1 MNTPLKI
8 ERMKRKMSGE
18 ELGRAVGI
26 TQSYI
31 ARLEN
36 GKSHPS
42 LEVANRLAKFLDNA
56 VTRDQILY
64 PEDYMKAEPEHPTPP
79 GKKKSRGT
87 TPVSGKAL
95 SIAAIVEERAP
106 SLRKAS

>member
-1 MNTPLKI
+1 MITPLRKARD
-8 ERMKRKMSGE
+8 ERGE
-18 ELGRAVGI
+18 STYVVAAAVGVN
-26 TQSYI
+26 QSQYSRVESGKRRPSPDLADRI
-31 ARLEN
+31 AKYL
-36 GKSHPS
+36 GT
-42 LEVANRLAKFLDNA
+42 
-56 VTRDQILY
+56 VTRDQILF

>member
-1 MNTPLKI
+1 MQTPLKI

-18 ELGRAVGI
+18 ALARQVGI

-42 LEVANRLAKFLDNA
+42 LEVANRIAKYLGNA
-56 VTRDQILY
+56 VTRDQILF
-64 PEDYMKAEPEHPTPP
+64 PEDYIQPEQPP
-79 GKKKSRGT
+79 KKPIPQR
-87 TPVSGKAL
+87 
-95 SIAAIVEERAP
+95 
-106 SLRKAS
+106 LRKAS